1 MALDLSSILL
11 GLALAGI
18 PLLAVLWQV
27 QRRASTLH
35 AELAMLNERLNTAQL
50 AQEGLSAQLDAS
62 RDEISDLGQA
72 NAAKQAE
79 LAALRREV
87 ELSQLER
94 DNARDAAHAW
104 SLERSQKEAELRR
117 LDAHAAALAAELREQ
132 QDSHQQRLSDLQGSR
147 DELRAQFAELAG
159 KIFDERE
166 QRFADTSS
174 ERLGQ
179 LLDPLKERIQ
189 SFEKRVE
196 ESYQQEA
203 RERFSLGKEL
213 ERLQQLNLRLSDEA
227 TNLTRALKGQKT
239 QGNWGELI
247 LERVLEHAGLEK
259 GREYQTQV
267 SLKGPDGERFQPDV
281 LIMLPGDKQVVV
293 DSKVSLTAYQQYVG
307 ADDDVIGQAA
317 LKQHVLSLRNH
328 VKGLAGKDYKRLEG
342 LHSLDFVLLFVPIE
356 AAFSAALQAE
366 PNLFQEAFDRN
377 IVIVSPTTLLATL
390 RVIDSLWKQ
399 ERQSQNAREIA
410 ERAGWLYDKFV
421 LFIQDL
427 DEVGNRLQQLDK
439 AYAAARNKLTE
450 GRGNL
455 VSRSEQLKLLG
466 ARASKS
472 LPADLLERA
481 MPDVD
486 GVAHPAEYA
495 RQARSSCRRLRPIA
509 QRSLILK
516 PGSVWHTAA
525 PDFTTATPSDAAC
538 GRCYG
543 IRFCLDYSGTCR
555 LSRALKAAGFTG
567 LGRYSRPA
575 ACTSAIISGRPS
587 ALITTPGTGSPNRAR
602 SQRIRSVPTSPPSRW

>member
-1 MALDLSSILL
+1 MAMDLNSVLL
-11 GLALAGI
+11 GLAGAAL
-18 PLLAVLWQV
+18 PLLMLAWQL
-27 QRRASTLH
+27 QRRLSARQS
-35 AELAMLNERLNTAQL
+35 ELSLLEERLSTAQL
-50 AQEGLSAQLDAS
+50 AQEGLNAQLDAS
-62 RDEISDLGQA
+62 RDEISDLSQA
-72 NAAKQAE
+72 NATKQAD
-79 LAALRREV
+79 LAAVRREV
-87 ELSQLER
+87 ELLQIER

-104 SLERSQKEAELRR
+104 GLERASKESELRR
-117 LDAHAAALAAELREQ
+117 LDAQAASLNAELREQ
-132 QDSHQQRLSDLQGSR
+132 QESHQQRLSDLQGSR

-166 QRFADTSS
+166 QRFAENSQQ
-174 ERLGQ
+174 RLGQ

-196 ESYQQEA
+196 ESYQAEA
-203 RERFSLGKEL
+203 RERFSLAKEL

-293 DSKVSLTAYQQYVG
+293 DSKVSLTAYQQYVV
-307 ADDDVIGQAA
+307 ADDDVIGQTA

-439 AYAAARNKLTE
+439 AYSAARNKLTE

-481 MPDVD
+481 MTDVD
-486 GVAHPAEYA
+486 GMVALPE
-495 RQARSSCRRLRPIA
+495 
-509 QRSLILK
+509 
-516 PGSVWHTAA
+516 
-525 PDFTTATPSDAAC
+525 
-538 GRCYG
+538 
-543 IRFCLDYSGTCR
+543 
-555 LSRALKAAGFTG
+555 
-567 LGRYSRPA
+567 
-575 ACTSAIISGRPS
+575 
-587 ALITTPGTGSPNRAR
+587 
-602 SQRIRSVPTSPPSRW
+602 

>member
-1 MALDLSSILL
+1 MALDLNSILL
-11 GLALAGI
+11 GLAVAGV
-18 PLLAVLWQV
+18 PLLAFIWQL
-27 QRRASTLH
+27 QRRANAHH
-35 AELAMLNERLNTAQL
+35 AELALLEERLNMAQL
-50 AQEGLSAQLDAS
+50 AQEGLNAQLDAS

-79 LAALRREV
+79 LAALSREV
-87 ELSQLER
+87 ELLQVER

-104 SLERSQKEAELRR
+104 SLERAHKETELRR
-117 LDAHAAALAAELREQ
+117 LDAQSAAQAAELREQ
-132 QDSHQQRLSDLQGSR
+132 QESHQQRLNDLQGSR

-166 QRFADTSS
+166 QRFAQTSN

-196 ESYQQEA
+196 ETYQQEA

-293 DSKVSLTAYQQYVG
+293 DSKVSLTAYQQFVA
-307 ADDDVIGQAA
+307 ADDQVIGQAA

-472 LPADLLERA
+472 LPPDLLERA
-481 MPDVD
+481 MTDVN
-486 GVAHPAEYA
+486 GVAHPAE
-495 RQARSSCRRLRPIA
+495 
-509 QRSLILK
+509 
-516 PGSVWHTAA
+516 
-525 PDFTTATPSDAAC
+525 
-538 GRCYG
+538 
-543 IRFCLDYSGTCR
+543 
-555 LSRALKAAGFTG
+555 
-567 LGRYSRPA
+567 
-575 ACTSAIISGRPS
+575 
-587 ALITTPGTGSPNRAR
+587 
-602 SQRIRSVPTSPPSRW
+602 

>member
-1 MALDLSSILL
+1 VHRPPSAAQTE
-11 GLALAGI
+11 LAL
-18 PLLAVLWQV
+18 L
-27 QRRASTLH
+27 
-35 AELAMLNERLNTAQL
+35 EERLATAHM
-50 AQEGLSAQLDAS
+50 AHDGLNAQLDAC
-62 RDEISDLGQA
+62 RDEISDLSQA

-79 LAALRREV
+79 LAAACREV
-87 ELSQLER
+87 ELLQIER

-104 SLERSQKEAELRR
+104 NLERANKEAELRR
-117 LDAHAAALAAELREQ
+117 LDAQAASLHAELREQ
-132 QDSHQQRLSDLQGSR
+132 QESHQQRLDDLQGSR
-147 DELRAQFAELAG
+147 DALRAQFAELAG

-166 QRFADTSS
+166 QRFAENSQQ
-174 ERLGQ
+174 RLGQ

-196 ESYQQEA
+196 ESYQAEA

-281 LIMLPGDKQVVV
+281 LIYLPGDKQVVV
-293 DSKVSLTAYQQYVG
+293 DSKVSLTAYQQYV
-307 ADDDVIGQAA
+307 AAEDNAIGQLA
-317 LKQHVLSLRNH
+317 LKQHVVSLRAH
-328 VKGLAGKDYKRLEG
+328 VKGLAGKDYKRLDG

-427 DEVGNRLQQLDK
+427 DEIGSRLQQLDK

-472 LPADLLERA
+472 LPAELLERA
-481 MPDVD
+481 MADVD
-486 GVAHPAEYA
+486 GLPEE
-495 RQARSSCRRLRPIA
+495 
-509 QRSLILK
+509 
-516 PGSVWHTAA
+516 
-525 PDFTTATPSDAAC
+525 
-538 GRCYG
+538 
-543 IRFCLDYSGTCR
+543 
-555 LSRALKAAGFTG
+555 TG
-567 LGRYSRPA
+567 EE
-575 ACTSAIISGRPS
+575 
-587 ALITTPGTGSPNRAR
+587 
-602 SQRIRSVPTSPPSRW
+602 SQSQ

>member
-1 MALDLSSILL
+1 MAVDLTSIVLGVVVAVVPCL
-11 GLALAGI
+11 GL
-18 PLLAVLWQV
+18 VLQV
-27 QRRASTLH
+27 QRRLSARQ
-35 AELAMLNERLNTAQL
+35 AEAALLEERLSNVQL
-50 AQEGLSAQLDAS
+50 AQEGLLAQLDAS
-62 RDEISDLGQA
+62 RDEISDLSQA
-72 NAAKQAE
+72 NSTKQAT
-79 LAALRREV
+79 LAAQAREL
-87 ELSQLER
+87 ELLQIDR
-94 DNARDAAHAW
+94 DETRDAAHAW
-104 SLERSQKEAELRR
+104 QLERVAREAELRR
-117 LDAHAAALAAELREQ
+117 LDAQCAGLSAELREQ
-132 QDSHQQRLSDLQGSR
+132 QESHQQRLDDLQGSR
-147 DELRAQFAELAG
+147 DELRAQFAEMAT

-166 QRFADTSS
+166 QRFAQTSQQH
-174 ERLGQ
+174 LGQ

-189 SFEKRVE
+189 AFEKRVE
-196 ESYQQEA
+196 DSYQQEA
-203 RERFSLGKEL
+203 RERFSLAKEL

-227 TNLTRALKGQKT
+227 TNLTQALKGQKT

-267 SLKGPDGERFQPDV
+267 SLKSADGERFQPDV

-293 DSKVSLTAYQQYVG
+293 DSKVSLTAYQQYIA
-307 ADDDVIGQAA
+307 ADDSEIAQAA

-328 VKGLAGKDYKRLEG
+328 VKGLSGKDYNRLEG

-366 PNLFQEAFDRN
+366 PNLFQEAFDRQ

-427 DEVGNRLQQLDK
+427 DELGNRLQQVDK
-439 AYAAARNKLTE
+439 AYSAARNKLCE

-455 VSRSEQLKLLG
+455 ISRSEQLKLLG

-481 MPDVD
+481 MSEGDPLAASVLT
-486 GVAHPAEYA
+486 G
-495 RQARSSCRRLRPIA
+495 
-509 QRSLILK
+509 
-516 PGSVWHTAA
+516 PGS
-525 PDFTTATPSDAAC
+525 DA
-538 GRCYG
+538 
-543 IRFCLDYSGTCR
+543 D
-555 LSRALKAAGFTG
+555 
-567 LGRYSRPA
+567 
-575 ACTSAIISGRPS
+575 
-587 ALITTPGTGSPNRAR
+587 
-602 SQRIRSVPTSPPSRW
+602 

>member
-1 MALDLSSILL
+1 MAMDLTSVLL
-11 GLALAGI
+11 GLAGAAL
-18 PLLAVLWQV
+18 PLLMLAWQL
-27 QRRASTLH
+27 QRRLSARQS
-35 AELAMLNERLNTAQL
+35 ELSLLEERLSTAQL
-50 AQEGLSAQLDAS
+50 AQEGLNAQLDAS
-62 RDEISDLGQA
+62 RDEVSDLSQA
-72 NAAKQAE
+72 NATKQAD
-79 LAALRREV
+79 LAAVRREV
-87 ELSQLER
+87 ELLQIER

-104 SLERSQKEAELRR
+104 SLERASKESELRR
-117 LDAHAAALAAELREQ
+117 LDARAASLNAELREQ
-132 QDSHQQRLSDLQGSR
+132 QESHQQRLNDLQGSR

-166 QRFADTSS
+166 QRFAETSQQ
-174 ERLGQ
+174 RLGQ

-196 ESYQQEA
+196 ESYQAEA
-203 RERFSLGKEL
+203 RERFSLAREL

-293 DSKVSLTAYQQYVG
+293 DSKVSLTAYQQYVV
-307 ADDDVIGQAA
+307 ADDEVLGQAA

-439 AYAAARNKLTE
+439 AYSAARNKLTE

-481 MPDVD
+481 MTDVD
-486 GVAHPAEYA
+486 GLVELPE
-495 RQARSSCRRLRPIA
+495 
-509 QRSLILK
+509 
-516 PGSVWHTAA
+516 
-525 PDFTTATPSDAAC
+525 
-538 GRCYG
+538 
-543 IRFCLDYSGTCR
+543 
-555 LSRALKAAGFTG
+555 
-567 LGRYSRPA
+567 
-575 ACTSAIISGRPS
+575 
-587 ALITTPGTGSPNRAR
+587 
-602 SQRIRSVPTSPPSRW
+602 

>member
-1 MALDLSSILL
+1 
-11 GLALAGI
+11 
-18 PLLAVLWQV
+18 
-27 QRRASTLH
+27 
-35 AELAMLNERLNTAQL
+35 MLEERLATAQL
-50 AQEGLSAQLDAS
+50 AQEGLQAQLDAS
-62 RDEISDLGQA
+62 RDEVSDLSQA
-72 NAAKQAE
+72 NTLKQAD

-87 ELSQLER
+87 ELLQIDR

-104 SLERSQKEAELRR
+104 NLERAGKEQELRR
-117 LDAHAAALAAELREQ
+117 LEAQAASLSAELREQ
-132 QDSHQQRLSDLQGSR
+132 QDSHQQRLADLQGSR

-166 QRFADTSS
+166 QRFAETSQQ
-174 ERLGQ
+174 RLGQ

-189 SFEKRVE
+189 AFEKRVE
-196 ESYQQEA
+196 DSYQAEA
-203 RERFSLGKEL
+203 RERFSLAKEL

-281 LIMLPGDKQVVV
+281 LILLPGDKQVVV
-293 DSKVSLTAYQQYVG
+293 DSKVSLTAYQQFVG
-307 ADDDVIGQAA
+307 SDDPQVAQAA

-328 VKGLAGKDYKRLEG
+328 VKGLSDKDYKRLEG

-366 PNLFQEAFDRN
+366 PNLFQEAFDRH

-439 AYAAARNKLTE
+439 AYSAARNKLTE

-455 VSRSEQLKLLG
+455 ISRSEQLKLLG

-481 MPDVD
+481 MTD
-486 GVAHPAEYA
+486 AE
-495 RQARSSCRRLRPIA
+495 
-509 QRSLILK
+509 
-516 PGSVWHTAA
+516 
-525 PDFTTATPSDAAC
+525 
-538 GRCYG
+538 GRE
-543 IRFCLDYSGTCR
+543 LE
-555 LSRALKAAGFTG
+555 L
-567 LGRYSRPA
+567 PE
-575 ACTSAIISGRPS
+575 
-587 ALITTPGTGSPNRAR
+587 
-602 SQRIRSVPTSPPSRW
+602 

>member
-1 MALDLSSILL
+1 MAVDLASILL
-11 GLALAGI
+11 GIVAAALPCLGWVLHVHRRLAARQAEMA
-18 PLLAVLWQV
+18 LLQ
-27 QRRASTLH
+27 
-35 AELAMLNERLNTAQL
+35 ERLSSALL
-50 AQEGLSAQLDAS
+50 AQEGLQAQLEAS
-62 RDEISDLGQA
+62 RDEISDLSEA
-72 NAAKQAE
+72 NAAKQAT
-79 LAALRREV
+79 LAAQSREL
-87 ELSQLER
+87 ELLQIDR

-104 SLERSQKEAELRR
+104 QLERSAREADLRR
-117 LDAHAAALAAELREQ
+117 VEAQAAGLTAELREQ
-132 QDSHQQRLSDLQGSR
+132 QESHQQRLGDLQEAR
-147 DELRAQFAELAG
+147 DTLRAQFAEMAT

-166 QRFADTSS
+166 QRFAQTSQQS
-174 ERLGQ
+174 LGQ

-203 RERFSLGKEL
+203 RERFSLSKEL

-227 TNLTRALKGQKT
+227 TNLTQALKGQKT

-267 SLKGPDGERFQPDV
+267 SLKSADGERFQPDV
-281 LIMLPGDKQVVV
+281 LIMLPGGKQVVV
-293 DSKVSLTAYQQYVG
+293 DAKVSLTAYQQFVS
-307 ADDDVIGQAA
+307 DNDSERGQAA

-328 VKGLAGKDYKRLEG
+328 VKGLSGKDYSRLEG

-366 PNLFQEAFDRN
+366 PNLFQEAFDRQ

-427 DEVGNRLQQLDK
+427 DELGSRLQQVDK
-439 AYAAARNKLTE
+439 AYAAARNKLCE

-455 VSRSEQLKLLG
+455 ISRSEQLKLLG

-481 MPDVD
+481 LSDVAVTEPGSDVD
-486 GVAHPAEYA
+486 
-495 RQARSSCRRLRPIA
+495 
-509 QRSLILK
+509 
-516 PGSVWHTAA
+516 
-525 PDFTTATPSDAAC
+525 
-538 GRCYG
+538 
-543 IRFCLDYSGTCR
+543 
-555 LSRALKAAGFTG
+555 
-567 LGRYSRPA
+567 
-575 ACTSAIISGRPS
+575 
-587 ALITTPGTGSPNRAR
+587 
-602 SQRIRSVPTSPPSRW
+602 

>member
-1 MALDLSSILL
+1 MAMDLTSVLL
-11 GLALAGI
+11 GLAGAGL
-18 PLLAVLWQV
+18 PLLALAWQL
-27 QRRASTLH
+27 QRRASDRQ
-35 AELAMLNERLNTAQL
+35 AEVALLEERLAMAQL
-50 AQEGLSAQLDAS
+50 AQDGLNAQLEAS
-62 RDEISDLGQA
+62 RDETADLAQA

-87 ELSQLER
+87 ELLQIER
-94 DNARDAAHAW
+94 DDARDASHAW
-104 SLERSQKEAELRR
+104 NIERANKEAELRR
-117 LDAHAAALAAELREQ
+117 LDAQAASLNAELREQ
-132 QDSHQQRLSDLQGSR
+132 QESHQQRLNDLQGSR

-166 QRFADTSS
+166 QRFAETSQQ
-174 ERLGQ
+174 RLGQ

-196 ESYQQEA
+196 ESYQAEA
-203 RERFSLGKEL
+203 RERFSLAKEL
-213 ERLQQLNLRLSDEA
+213 ERLQALNLRLSDEA

-267 SLKGPDGERFQPDV
+267 NLKGPDGERFQPDV
-281 LIMLPGDKQVVV
+281 IIYLPGDKQVVV
-293 DSKVSLTAYQQYVG
+293 DSKVSLTAYQQYV
-307 ADDDVIGQAA
+307 AAEDDTLGQIAI
-317 LKQHVLSLRNH
+317 KQHVLSLRSH

-366 PNLFQEAFDRN
+366 PALFQEAFDRN

-439 AYAAARNKLTE
+439 AYSSARNKLTE

-481 MPDVD
+481 MTDVD
-486 GVAHPAEYA
+486 GLVELPE
-495 RQARSSCRRLRPIA
+495 
-509 QRSLILK
+509 
-516 PGSVWHTAA
+516 
-525 PDFTTATPSDAAC
+525 
-538 GRCYG
+538 
-543 IRFCLDYSGTCR
+543 
-555 LSRALKAAGFTG
+555 
-567 LGRYSRPA
+567 
-575 ACTSAIISGRPS
+575 
-587 ALITTPGTGSPNRAR
+587 
-602 SQRIRSVPTSPPSRW
+602 

>member
-1 MALDLSSILL
+1 
-11 GLALAGI
+11 
-18 PLLAVLWQV
+18 
-27 QRRASTLH
+27 
-35 AELAMLNERLNTAQL
+35 MLNERLGTAQL
-50 AQEGLSAQLDAS
+50 AQDGLNAQLDAC
-62 RDEISDLGQA
+62 RDEISDLDQA

-79 LAALRREV
+79 LAAARREV
-87 ELSQLER
+87 ELLQIER

-104 SLERSQKEAELRR
+104 TLERSHKEAELRR
-117 LDAHAAALAAELREQ
+117 LDAQAASLSAELREQ
-132 QDSHQQRLSDLQGSR
+132 QDSHQQRLDDLQGSR

-166 QRFADTSS
+166 ARFAQNSQ

-179 LLDPLKERIQ
+179 LLDPLRERIQ

-196 ESYQQEA
+196 DSYQAEA

-247 LERVLEHAGLEK
+247 LERVLEQAGLEK

-267 SLKGPDGERFQPDV
+267 SLKGTDGERFQPDV
-281 LIMLPGDKQVVV
+281 LILLPGDKQVVV

-307 ADDDVIGQAA
+307 ADDEMIGQAA

-356 AAFSAALQAE
+356 AAFAAALQAE

-427 DEVGNRLQQLDK
+427 DEIGGRLQQLDK

-455 VSRSEQLKLLG
+455 ISRSEQLRLLG

-481 MPDVD
+481 MTD
-486 GVAHPAEYA
+486 GDSVAELPE
-495 RQARSSCRRLRPIA
+495 
-509 QRSLILK
+509 
-516 PGSVWHTAA
+516 
-525 PDFTTATPSDAAC
+525 
-538 GRCYG
+538 
-543 IRFCLDYSGTCR
+543 
-555 LSRALKAAGFTG
+555 
-567 LGRYSRPA
+567 
-575 ACTSAIISGRPS
+575 
-587 ALITTPGTGSPNRAR
+587 
-602 SQRIRSVPTSPPSRW
+602 

>member
-27 QRRASTLH
+27 QRRASTLQ

-50 AQEGLSAQLDAS
+50 AQEGLSAQLEAS

-481 MPDVD
+481 MTDLD
-486 GVAHPAEYA
+486 GVAHPAE
-495 RQARSSCRRLRPIA
+495 
-509 QRSLILK
+509 
-516 PGSVWHTAA
+516 
-525 PDFTTATPSDAAC
+525 
-538 GRCYG
+538 
-543 IRFCLDYSGTCR
+543 
-555 LSRALKAAGFTG
+555 
-567 LGRYSRPA
+567 
-575 ACTSAIISGRPS
+575 
-587 ALITTPGTGSPNRAR
+587 
-602 SQRIRSVPTSPPSRW
+602 

>member
-1 MALDLSSILL
+1 MALDLTSLLL
-11 GLALAGI
+11 GLGAAAL
-18 PLLAVLWQV
+18 PLLALAWQL
-27 QRRASTLH
+27 QRR
-35 AELAMLNERLNTAQL
+35 LAQRQADAALLDERLSHAQMALDGLNAQL
-50 AQEGLSAQLDAS
+50 EAS
-62 RDEISDLGQA
+62 RDEISDLSHA
-72 NAAKQAE
+72 NAGKQAD

-87 ELSQLER
+87 ELLHQER
-94 DNARDAAHAW
+94 DNAQDAAQGW
-104 SLERSQKEAELRR
+104 NLERAGKEAELRR
-117 LDAHAAALAAELREQ
+117 LDAQCASLGAELREQ
-132 QDSHQQRLSDLQGSR
+132 QESHQQRLNDLQGSR

-166 QRFADTSS
+166 QRFAETSQQQ
-174 ERLGQ
+174 LGQ
-179 LLDPLKERIQ
+179 LLNPLKERIQ

-196 ESYQQEA
+196 DSYQQEA

-213 ERLQQLNLRLSDEA
+213 ERLQQLNQRLSDEA

-293 DSKVSLTAYQQYVG
+293 DAKVSLTAYQQYIS
-307 ADDDVIGQAA
+307 ADDEVIAQAA
-317 LKQHVLSLRNH
+317 LKSHVLSIRSH
-328 VKGLAGKDYKRLEG
+328 VRGLSGKDYKRLEG

-356 AAFSAALQAE
+356 AAFSTALQAE

-439 AYAAARNKLTE
+439 AYGAARNKLTE

-472 LPADLLERA
+472 LPAELLERA
-481 MPDVD
+481 MTD
-486 GVAHPAEYA
+486 EE
-495 RQARSSCRRLRPIA
+495 
-509 QRSLILK
+509 
-516 PGSVWHTAA
+516 
-525 PDFTTATPSDAAC
+525 
-538 GRCYG
+538 
-543 IRFCLDYSGTCR
+543 
-555 LSRALKAAGFTG
+555 AL
-567 LGRYSRPA
+567 LQLPE
-575 ACTSAIISGRPS
+575 
-587 ALITTPGTGSPNRAR
+587 
-602 SQRIRSVPTSPPSRW
+602 

>member
-1 MALDLSSILL
+1 
-11 GLALAGI
+11 
-18 PLLAVLWQV
+18 
-27 QRRASTLH
+27 
-35 AELAMLNERLNTAQL
+35 MLEERLTTAHM
-50 AQEGLSAQLDAS
+50 AHDGLNAQLDAC
-62 RDEISDLGQA
+62 RDEISDLSQA

-79 LAALRREV
+79 LAAACREV
-87 ELSQLER
+87 ELLQIER
-94 DNARDAAHAW
+94 DNARDAAHVW
-104 SLERSQKEAELRR
+104 NLERANKEAELRR
-117 LDAHAAALAAELREQ
+117 LDAQAASLHAELREQ
-132 QDSHQQRLSDLQGSR
+132 QESHQQRLDDLQGSR
-147 DELRAQFAELAG
+147 DALRAQFAELAG

-166 QRFADTSS
+166 QRFAETSHQ
-174 ERLGQ
+174 RLGQ

-196 ESYQQEA
+196 ESYQAEA

-281 LIMLPGDKQVVV
+281 LIYLPGDKQVVV
-293 DSKVSLTAYQQYVG
+293 DSKVSLTAYQQYV
-307 ADDDVIGQAA
+307 AAEDDAIGQLA
-317 LKQHVLSLRNH
+317 LKQHVVSLRAH
-328 VKGLAGKDYKRLEG
+328 VKGLAGKDYKRLDG

-427 DEVGNRLQQLDK
+427 DEIGSRLQQLDK
-439 AYAAARNKLTE
+439 AYSAARNKLTE

-455 VSRSEQLKLLG
+455 ISRSEQLKLLG

-472 LPADLLERA
+472 LPSELLERA
-481 MPDVD
+481 M
-486 GVAHPAEYA
+486 
-495 RQARSSCRRLRPIA
+495 
-509 QRSLILK
+509 
-516 PGSVWHTAA
+516 
-525 PDFTTATPSDAAC
+525 SDA
-538 GRCYG
+538 
-543 IRFCLDYSGTCR
+543 D
-555 LSRALKAAGFTG
+555 G
-567 LGRYSRPA
+567 LPELPEEASEKTQG
-575 ACTSAIISGRPS
+575 
-587 ALITTPGTGSPNRAR
+587 
-602 SQRIRSVPTSPPSRW
+602 

>member
-1 MALDLSSILL
+1 MLEE
-11 GLALAGI
+11 
-18 PLLAVLWQV
+18 
-27 QRRASTLH
+27 R
-35 AELAMLNERLNTAQL
+35 LAMAQL
-50 AQEGLSAQLDAS
+50 AQDGLNAQLEAS
-62 RDEISDLGQA
+62 RDETADLAQA

-87 ELSQLER
+87 ELLQIER
-94 DNARDAAHAW
+94 DDARDASHAW
-104 SLERSQKEAELRR
+104 NIERANKEAELRR
-117 LDAHAAALAAELREQ
+117 LDAQAASLNAELREQ
-132 QDSHQQRLSDLQGSR
+132 QESHQQRLNDLQGSR

-166 QRFADTSS
+166 QRFAETSQQ
-174 ERLGQ
+174 RLGQ

-196 ESYQQEA
+196 ESYQAEA
-203 RERFSLGKEL
+203 RERFSLAKEL
-213 ERLQQLNLRLSDEA
+213 ERLQALNLRLSDEA

-267 SLKGPDGERFQPDV
+267 NLKGPDGERFQPDV
-281 LIMLPGDKQVVV
+281 IIYLPGDKQVVV
-293 DSKVSLTAYQQYVG
+293 DSKVSLTAYQQYV
-307 ADDDVIGQAA
+307 AAEDDTLGQIAI
-317 LKQHVLSLRNH
+317 KQHVLSLRSH

-366 PNLFQEAFDRN
+366 PALFQEAFDRN

-439 AYAAARNKLTE
+439 AYSSARNKLTE

-481 MPDVD
+481 MTDVD
-486 GVAHPAEYA
+486 GLVELPE
-495 RQARSSCRRLRPIA
+495 
-509 QRSLILK
+509 
-516 PGSVWHTAA
+516 
-525 PDFTTATPSDAAC
+525 
-538 GRCYG
+538 
-543 IRFCLDYSGTCR
+543 
-555 LSRALKAAGFTG
+555 
-567 LGRYSRPA
+567 
-575 ACTSAIISGRPS
+575 
-587 ALITTPGTGSPNRAR
+587 
-602 SQRIRSVPTSPPSRW
+602 

>member
-1 MALDLSSILL
+1 MAMDLTSLLL
-11 GLALAGI
+11 GLAGAAL
-18 PLLAVLWQV
+18 PLLALAWHL
-27 QRRASTLH
+27 QRQASAAQT
-35 AELAMLNERLNTAQL
+35 ELALLEERLATAHM
-50 AQEGLSAQLDAS
+50 AHDGLNAQLDAC
-62 RDEISDLGQA
+62 RDEISDLSQA

-79 LAALRREV
+79 LAAASREV
-87 ELSQLER
+87 ELLQIER

-104 SLERSQKEAELRR
+104 NLERANKEAELRR
-117 LDAHAAALAAELREQ
+117 LDAQAASLHAELREQ
-132 QDSHQQRLSDLQGSR
+132 QESHQQRLNDLQGSR

-166 QRFADTSS
+166 QRFAETSQQ
-174 ERLGQ
+174 RLGQ

-196 ESYQQEA
+196 ESYQAEA

-281 LIMLPGDKQVVV
+281 LIYLPGDKQVVV
-293 DSKVSLTAYQQYVG
+293 DSKVSLTAYQQYV
-307 ADDDVIGQAA
+307 AAEDDAIGQLA
-317 LKQHVLSLRNH
+317 LKQHVVSLRAH
-328 VKGLAGKDYKRLEG
+328 VKGLAGKDYKRLDG

-366 PNLFQEAFDRN
+366 PTLFQEAFDRN

-427 DEVGNRLQQLDK
+427 DEIGNRLQQLDK
-439 AYAAARNKLTE
+439 AYSAARNKLTE

-455 VSRSEQLKLLG
+455 ISRSEQLKLLG

-472 LPADLLERA
+472 LPTELLERA
-481 MPDVD
+481 MADVD
-486 GVAHPAEYA
+486 GLPEVSEEDPAKV
-495 RQARSSCRRLRPIA
+495 Q
-509 QRSLILK
+509 
-516 PGSVWHTAA
+516 
-525 PDFTTATPSDAAC
+525 D
-538 GRCYG
+538 
-543 IRFCLDYSGTCR
+543 
-555 LSRALKAAGFTG
+555 
-567 LGRYSRPA
+567 
-575 ACTSAIISGRPS
+575 
-587 ALITTPGTGSPNRAR
+587 
-602 SQRIRSVPTSPPSRW
+602 

>member
-1 MALDLSSILL
+1 MALDLTSLLL
-11 GLALAGI
+11 GLAGAAL
-18 PLLAVLWQV
+18 PLLALAWQL
-27 QRRASTLH
+27 QRRASAAQ
-35 AELAMLNERLNTAQL
+35 AELVLFDERLSSARL
-50 AQEGLSAQLDAS
+50 AADGLGAQLDAS
-62 RDEISDLGQA
+62 RDEVSDLSQA
-72 NAAKQAE
+72 NTVKQAE

-87 ELSQLER
+87 ELLQVER
-94 DNARDAAHAW
+94 DNGRDAAHAW
-104 SLERSQKEAELRR
+104 NLERAQKEAELRR
-117 LDAHAAALAAELREQ
+117 LDAQAASLSAELREQ
-132 QDSHQQRLSDLQGSR
+132 QESHQQRLDDLQGSR
-147 DELRAQFAELAG
+147 DELRAQFAEMAA

-166 QRFADTSS
+166 ARFAENSQQ
-174 ERLGQ
+174 RLGQ

-281 LIMLPGDKQVVV
+281 LILLPGDKQVVV

-307 ADDDVIGQAA
+307 ADDEAIGQAA

-439 AYAAARNKLTE
+439 AYAAARNKLTD

-472 LPADLLERA
+472 LPAELLERA
-481 MPDVD
+481 MTDED
-486 GVAHPAEYA
+486 GVVQLPE
-495 RQARSSCRRLRPIA
+495 
-509 QRSLILK
+509 
-516 PGSVWHTAA
+516 
-525 PDFTTATPSDAAC
+525 
-538 GRCYG
+538 
-543 IRFCLDYSGTCR
+543 
-555 LSRALKAAGFTG
+555 
-567 LGRYSRPA
+567 
-575 ACTSAIISGRPS
+575 
-587 ALITTPGTGSPNRAR
+587 
-602 SQRIRSVPTSPPSRW
+602 